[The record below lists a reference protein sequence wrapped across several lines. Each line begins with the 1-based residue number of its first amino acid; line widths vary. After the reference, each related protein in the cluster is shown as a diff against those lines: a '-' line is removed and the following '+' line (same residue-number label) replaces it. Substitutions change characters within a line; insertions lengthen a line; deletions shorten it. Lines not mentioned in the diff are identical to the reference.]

1 MSPLPVISTGLVAAA
16 AASASASPAAAVS
29 RTAALANA
37 ASSDGCPELTASAVH
52 FEAVEP
58 DDAAE
63 EYFDYGRGEVNMQ
76 DDNESTGDNDHLGD
90 DELGEEEAA
99 ILKAGQAAMVEGLS
113 VHGMSFSN
121 KSGPPACVDAE
132 EEEDLAADDDRMHCL
147 QSAPVVEE
155 PRASDRA
162 YSSPRATGTPEVQPC
177 DAVQRIPSQED
188 AVQRL
193 STVLLEK
200 AAPFKK
206 LGMVFMRRAVPS

>member
-37 ASSDGCPELTASAVH
+37 ASSDGCPELTASAAH

-90 DELGEEEAA
+90 DELGEEEA
-99 ILKAGQAAMVEGLS
+99 ILKAEQAAMVEGLS

-121 KSGPPACVDAE
+121 KSGLPACVDAE
-132 EEEDLAADDDRMHCL
+132 EEQEDLA
-147 QSAPVVEE
+147 
-155 PRASDRA
+155 
-162 YSSPRATGTPEVQPC
+162 
-177 DAVQRIPSQED
+177 
-188 AVQRL
+188 
-193 STVLLEK
+193 
-200 AAPFKK
+200 
-206 LGMVFMRRAVPS
+206 